1 MPVLLTFGPF
11 AFGRE
16 DGYLDVVVLDTDG
29 KFDYPGSFET
39 FGVFGKFG
47 SFDVAGVGSVGFGA
61 TGFGATGF
69 GATGFGATGF
79 GATGFGATG
88 FGTTGFGATGFGAT
102 GFGTG
107 IFTGGIL
114 GGTFGTLAIIFI
126 LIIIAKAAAKNYV
139 SVWARTRL
147 ELDSS
152 APYSMS
158 SNSSSC

>member
-69 GATGFGATGF
+69 GAAGFGATGF

-88 FGTTGFGATGFGAT
+88 FGAG

-107 IFTGGIL
+107 TFAGGIL

>member
-39 FGVFGKFG
+39 FGAFGKFG

-88 FGTTGFGATGFGAT
+88 FGAT

-107 IFTGGIL
+107 TFTGGIL

-126 LIIIAKAAAKNYV
+126 LIIIAMAAAKNYV

-147 ELDSS
+147 ESDYS

>member
-88 FGTTGFGATGFGAT
+88 FGT
-102 GFGTG
+102 GT
-107 IFTGGIL
+107 FTGGIL

-139 SVWARTRL
+139 SVWARARL

>member
-39 FGVFGKFG
+39 FGAFGKFG

-61 TGFGATGF
+61 TGFGAAGFGAAGFGAAGF

-79 GATGFGATG
+79 GATGFGAG
-88 FGTTGFGATGFGAT
+88 

-107 IFTGGIL
+107 TFAGGIL

-126 LIIIAKAAAKNYV
+126 LIIIAKAAAKNCV